1 MNLSYPRVYC
11 LNTFRNQ
18 RKIYTKMHSVK
29 ENNLFL
35 QLHLITFNGIWT
47 LGRMPL
53 GRMDTWSKFYL
64 LFYPL
69 Y

>member
-1 MNLSYPRVYC
+1 MHTNEK
-11 LNTFRNQ
+11 NTF
-18 RKIYTKMHSVK
+18 KVT
-29 ENNLFL
+29 LL
-35 QLHLITFNGIWT
+35 LNGIWT